1 MNALCEEIHCHRPS
15 PSTILPSVLPAG
27 GEWGS
32 QMQESPR
39 TWLIAQGGQDSMGP
53 RHTNIN
59 KFQPKQSPELAV
71 SRDLRRKREPLDQ
84 SRGEKTG
91 GLLQPTE
98 EEEIAQ

>member
-1 MNALCEEIHCHRPS
+1 
-15 PSTILPSVLPAG
+15 
-27 GEWGS
+27 
-32 QMQESPR
+32 
-39 TWLIAQGGQDSMGP
+39 MGP

-59 KFQPKQSPELAV
+59 KFQPKQSPELVV
-71 SRDLRRKREPLDQ
+71 SRDLRRKRGPLDQ